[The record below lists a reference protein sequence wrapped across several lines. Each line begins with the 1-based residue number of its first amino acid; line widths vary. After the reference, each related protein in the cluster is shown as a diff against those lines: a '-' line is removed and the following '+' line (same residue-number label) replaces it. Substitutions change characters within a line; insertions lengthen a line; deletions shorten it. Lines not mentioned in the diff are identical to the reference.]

1 MNRCPIVCLDSTAHS
16 VGNNRRTL
24 KRGMRENQDE
34 LFTAVTP
41 CNAFS
46 ADSGFDEL
54 GYGFQYFIADLVRE
68 RIIDFFEVIEV

>member
-1 MNRCPIVCLDSTAHS
+1 
-16 VGNNRRTL
+16 
-24 KRGMRENQDE
+24 MRENQDE